1 MSATHELSFWR
12 KYVFSTDHKTIGTQY
27 LFTGMIMAL
36 VGGYLAYVFR
46 MNLAF
51 PGQPIPLF
59 GTLPQNEYNS
69 FVTNH
74 GLIMFFWVAMP
85 ILIAAVGNFLIP
97 LMLGTDD
104 MAFPTLN
111 MLSYW
116 VFLISA
122 ILLLTG
128 FFLPGG
134 AFGGG
139 WTMYPPL
146 SVSDFGYNNPN
157 QGFWSNF
164 FTGGTFV
171 LMALALEFVSILMG
185 GINFLVTFINKRAK
199 GMGFFK
205 VPIVVWFVNIASL
218 IFMFSVGPLIAGAF
232 MLFLDRTVGTGFYD
246 AYRGGDPILFQHLFW
261 FFGHP
266 EVYVILLPTLGIVGD
281 IIPVFSRKTF
291 FAYRFVIFITLAA
304 AVLSVVVWAH
314 HQFVAGIDP
323 RMATFFSIGTMI
335 ISVPFAG
342 LFLSYIGTLWGGN
355 IKFTTPMMWALGML
369 AVFLIGGLTGLYL
382 GASVFDIY
390 AHDTYFV
397 VAHFHYTVF
406 PIVIF
411 GTFAGFYYWGPK
423 FTGRMFNKTL
433 GKIHFWMTFI
443 FFNTFAFPLFILG
456 LAGQHRRIANY
467 SMFEHLMQEPY
478 PSLRKV
484 ATISAIILILS
495 QLIFLVNFIMTM
507 RKKKDA
513 GNNPWNA
520 TTLEWQT
527 VSPPGHGNFEEYP
540 VVHNGPYEYS
550 RPDMEEDFLPQNV
563 ELKN

>member
-12 KYVFSTDHKTIGTQY
+12 KYVFSTDHKTIGAQY

-36 VGGYLAYVFR
+36 IGGYLAYVFR
-46 MNLAF
+46 YNLAF
-51 PGQPIPLF
+51 PGETIPLF
-59 GTLPQNEYNS
+59 GKLGPNDYNS

-85 ILIAAVGNFLIP
+85 ILVAAVGNFLIP
-97 LMLGTDD
+97 IQLGTDD
-104 MAFPTLN
+104 MAFPVLN
-111 MLSYW
+111 MMSYW
-116 VFLISA
+116 IFLLSA
-122 ILLLTG
+122 IVLMAS
-128 FFLPGG
+128 FFMPGG

-157 QGFWSNF
+157 TGFWSNF
-164 FTGGTFV
+164 FTGGTMM
-171 LMALALEFVSILMG
+171 LMALTLEFVSLLMG
-185 GINFLVTFINKRAK
+185 GINFLVTFVNKRAK

-281 IIPVFSRKTF
+281 ILPVFSRKTF
-291 FAYRFVIFITLAA
+291 FGYRFVIYITLAA
-304 AVLSVVVWAH
+304 AVLSVIVWAH

-342 LFLSYIGTLWGGN
+342 LFLAYIGTLWGGN
-355 IKFTTPMMWALGML
+355 IKLTTPMLWALGML

-423 FTGRMFNKTL
+423 FMGRMFNSTL
-433 GKIHFWMTFI
+433 GKIHFWLTFI
-443 FFNTFAFPLFILG
+443 FFNGFAFPLFFLG

-495 QLIFLVNFIMTM
+495 QLVFLLNFILTM

-513 GNNPWNA
+513 GKNPWQA

-527 VSPPGHGNFEEYP
+527 DSPPGHGNFSEYP
-540 VVHNGPYEYS
+540 VVHHGPYEYS

-563 ELKN
+563 KLND

>member
-12 KYVFSTDHKTIGTQY
+12 KYVFSTDHKTIGAQY

-36 VGGYLAYVFR
+36 IGGYLAYVFR
-46 MNLAF
+46 YNLAF
-51 PGQPIPLF
+51 PGETIPLF
-59 GTLPQNEYNS
+59 GKLGPNDYNS

-85 ILIAAVGNFLIP
+85 ILVAAVGNFLIP
-97 LMLGTDD
+97 IQQGTDD
-104 MAFPTLN
+104 MAFPVLN
-111 MLSYW
+111 MMSYW
-116 VFLISA
+116 IFLISA
-122 ILLLTG
+122 IVLIAS
-128 FFLPGG
+128 FFMPGG

-157 QGFWSNF
+157 TGFWSNF
-164 FTGGTFV
+164 FTGGTMM
-171 LMALALEFVSILMG
+171 LMALTLEFVSLLMG
-185 GINFLVTFINKRAK
+185 GINFLVTFVNKRAK
-199 GMGFFK
+199 GMDFFK

-232 MLFLDRTVGTGFYD
+232 MLFLDRTMGTGFYD

-281 IIPVFSRKTF
+281 ILPVFSRKTF
-291 FAYRFVIFITLAA
+291 FGYKFVIYITLAA
-304 AVLSVVVWAH
+304 AVLSVIVWAH

-342 LFLSYIGTLWGGN
+342 LFLAYIGTLWGGN
-355 IKFTTPMMWALGML
+355 IKFTTPMLWALGML

-423 FTGRMFNKTL
+423 FMGRTFNPIL
-433 GKIHFWMTFI
+433 GKIHFWLTFI
-443 FFNTFAFPLFILG
+443 FFNGFAFPLFFLG

-495 QLIFLVNFIMTM
+495 QLVFLVNFIITM

-513 GNNPWNA
+513 GKNPWKA

-527 VSPPGHGNFEEYP
+527 DSPPGHGNFSEYP
-540 VVHNGPYEYS
+540 VVHHGPYEYS

-563 ELKN
+563 KLND

>member
-12 KYVFSTDHKTIGTQY
+12 KYVFSTDHKMIGTQY
-27 LFTGMIMAL
+27 LFTGMAMAL
-36 VGGYLAYVFR
+36 IGGYLAYVFR
-46 MNLAF
+46 YNLAF
-51 PGQPIPLF
+51 PGETIPLF
-59 GTLPQNEYNS
+59 GKLAQNEYNS

-97 LMLGTDD
+97 LQIGTDD
-104 MAFPTLN
+104 MAFPFLN

-116 VFLISA
+116 IFLISA
-122 ILLLTG
+122 IILISS
-128 FFLPGG
+128 FFMPGG

-157 QGFWSNF
+157 TGFWSNF
-164 FTGGTFV
+164 FTGGTMM
-171 LMALALEFVSILMG
+171 LMALTLEFISLLMG
-185 GINFLVTFINKRAK
+185 GINFIVTFINKRAR
-199 GMGFFK
+199 GMDFFK
-205 VPIVVWFVNIASL
+205 VPIVTWFVNIASL
-218 IFMFSVGPLIAGAF
+218 IFMFSVGPLVAGAF

-266 EVYVILLPTLGIVGD
+266 EVYVILLPTLGIVGE
-281 IIPVFSRKTF
+281 ILPVFSRKTF
-291 FAYRFVIFITLAA
+291 FGYKFVIYITMAA
-304 AVLSVVVWAH
+304 AVLSVIVWAH

-342 LFLSYIGTLWGGN
+342 LFLAYIGTLWGGN
-355 IKFTTPMMWALGML
+355 IKLTTPMLWALGML
-369 AVFLIGGLTGLYL
+369 SVFLIGGLTGLYL

-423 FTGRMFNKTL
+423 FMGRTLNKTL
-433 GKIHFWMTFI
+433 GKIHFWLTFI
-443 FFNTFAFPLFILG
+443 FFNGFAFPLFFLG

-484 ATISAIILILS
+484 ATISAILLILS
-495 QLIFLVNFIMTM
+495 QLVFLVNFILSM

-513 GNNPWNA
+513 GNNPWEAN
-520 TTLEWQT
+520 TLEWQT
-527 VSPPGHGNFEEYP
+527 NSPPGHGNFNEYP
-540 VVHNGPYEYS
+540 VVHHGPYEYS
-550 RPDMEEDFLPQNV
+550 RPDMEEDFLPQNK
-563 ELKN
+563 ELKE